1 MPAGG
6 GLAGTYQR
14 ERGGRPIGQA
24 GEVIARL
31 WEIDHRLSKLERDIA
46 RATSREQLEE
56 LQRTRLEWRQY
67 REALGDLLVALR
79 SEVEG
84 EGQGEVDE
92 GEP

>member
-1 MPAGG
+1 MS
-6 GLAGTYQR
+6 
-14 ERGGRPIGQA
+14 QA
-24 GEVIARL
+24 GEVIAKL
-31 WEIDHRLSKLERDIA
+31 WENDQRLPKLERDIA